1 MEKNENRIEYILNN
15 VMNNKIRIED
25 LAINDILDISKYLNK
40 YNNNLDK
47 EIYLK
52 NCDLSFLIDQL
63 NDLNWF

>member
-63 NDLNWF
+63 NDLN